1 MLTMSYNYVQAHEA
15 EKTNFT
21 SGITILR
28 QKISNGFQS
37 ILGKSSSEDLQRQ
50 QEMLRNYKE
59 LSSYITHAHCTIS
72 ISDNDIQERIST
84 LASIT
89 PAQYKLQALSYSS
102 FASKIYTEIQE
113 KCKK

>member
-21 SGITILR
+21 SGIIILR
-28 QKISNGFQS
+28 QKIANSVQS
-37 ILGKSSSEDLQRQ
+37 LLWKSSSQDLQRQ

-59 LSSYITHAHCTIS
+59 LASYLTQSQCTIS

-84 LASIT
+84 LSWLS

-102 FASKIYTEIQE
+102 FASKVYTEIQE